1 MPARG
6 SMESQ
11 LQAFHPSVLEYP
23 ATAAGYSHSHRS
35 YDSSSY
41 KGQAQ
46 NSCPETLHMGVG
58 QIKLPKWTKCRFSR
72 KFPCTFWS
80 LLAGLARFPTSR
92 QSSQAAYRGEAI
104 PMSQSRLQSR
114 NIRGAISHGGDKVES
129 THLTVLGNGTDDW
142 LCLGWGSWV
151 STVDATGYTDQ
162 PRHGAS

>member
-1 MPARG
+1 MQVTAIGLDIAKHVFRAILNG
-6 SMESQ
+6 CSQ
-11 LQAFHPSVLEYP
+11 
-23 ATAAGYSHSHRS
+23 
-35 YDSSSY
+35 
-41 KGQAQ
+41 
-46 NSCPETLHMGVG
+46 
-58 QIKLPKWTKCRFSR
+58 
-72 KFPCTFWS
+72 S
-80 LLAGLARFPTSR
+80 LLAGLARSPTSR

-114 NIRGAISHGGDKVES
+114 NIRGAISHGGDKAES